1 MIFYEEV
8 YDKINEDYLNGEI
21 SYEMAEAA
29 NDLAYNSYITVEEA
43 ENAASA
49 HPDQG
54 KVKSLLSKFASKLS
68 GVASKCNVLNNAFA
82 KLKGKTDT
90 VEQNI
95 GDLNA
100 NGGKCADGKVE
111 NPKKSIKDFVN
122 GKATSFKALPTAGK
136 AAIGVGLAAG
146 AIGVGVLTY
155 KEYKK
160 HEDAIKAAIKKLQ
173 QELVKIAGDAAKLV
187 KEFLSI
193 TNWKTVAAGAA
204 AGAAVGAGVGAG
216 VGAKV
221 TPGMNARIARNRK
234 QIAYN
239 PTTDLPDEY
248 HPTVDHFNKQSKNPF
263 KKAKVIDADVSAGK
277 FVGVGAGTGA
287 VVGAG
292 VGLIS
297 SAMINKKMK
306 QVEKES
312 GVKTMISRIIAAIEA
327 FANKLGVA
335 LDKATTTM
343 FAKFKKSK

>member
-49 HPDQG
+49 QPEPG

-68 GVASKCNVLNNAFA
+68 GVASKCNVLNNALA

-136 AAIGVGLAAG
+136 AAIGLAVGASAVF
-146 AIGVGVLTY
+146 ITY

-173 QELVKIAGDAAKLV
+173 QELVKIASDAAKVIKEYLSLV
-187 KEFLSI
+187 S
-193 TNWKTVAAGAA
+193 WKTVAAGAA
-204 AGAAVGAGVGAG
+204 VGAAAGAGVG
-216 VGAKV
+216 VGLG
-221 TPGMNARIARNRK
+221 THTNARTAKNRL
-234 QIAYN
+234 QIPEHLDSIQSTSSIPEPYVA
-239 PTTDLPDEY
+239 PD
-248 HPTVDHFNKQSKNPF
+248 QRAPF
-263 KKAKVIDADVSAGK
+263 PKKAKKSFGRKGVIDADVSIGRIA
-277 FVGVGAGTGA
+277 GAGAGA
-287 VVGAG
+287 GALVGAG
-292 VGLIS
+292 VGIIS

-312 GVKTMISRIIAAIEA
+312 GVKAMISRIVAAIEA